1 MISDISNAES
11 GSDVDDFGSFF
22 QKGVD
27 YGYLTPVH
35 EEVRGTD
42 SLTYYSCDDQTR
54 RDIAPESCK
63 GVQATGMVQNQLP
76 DNRQPST
83 NRNPHDS
90 GISHSFSFA
99 S

>member
-35 EEVRGTD
+35 EEVSPKIVLFHFKPKGFLVLFSFLLEPML
-42 SLTYYSCDDQTR
+42 SLEQI
-54 RDIAPESCK
+54 DIC
-63 GVQATGMVQNQLP
+63 
-76 DNRQPST
+76 
-83 NRNPHDS
+83 
-90 GISHSFSFA
+90 SFS
-99 S
+99 